1 MTLTH
6 QQERFALGVA
16 SGRSQAE
23 AYREAYPKSRAWKD
37 PAVHVNASKLM
48 VDTKVRLR
56 IRELRGQITDSEF
69 ASAQQALVEAS
80 RIAVFDFRKV
90 MNPDGTFKLP
100 NELDA
105 DTAAAIA
112 SVKIKPN
119 GEVEYKFWDKNTA
132 LEKLFRHHGLYERDN
147 HQKTDPLVEFLRGLS
162 GNALPVQPLNKS

>member
-56 IRELRGQITDSEF
+56 IRDLRGQIP
-69 ASAQQALVEAS
+69 S
-80 RIAVFDFRKV
+80 RPR
-90 MNPDGTFKLP
+90 L
-100 NELDA
+100 
-105 DTAAAIA
+105 
-112 SVKIKPN
+112 
-119 GEVEYKFWDKNTA
+119 
-132 LEKLFRHHGLYERDN
+132 
-147 HQKTDPLVEFLRGLS
+147 
-162 GNALPVQPLNKS
+162 